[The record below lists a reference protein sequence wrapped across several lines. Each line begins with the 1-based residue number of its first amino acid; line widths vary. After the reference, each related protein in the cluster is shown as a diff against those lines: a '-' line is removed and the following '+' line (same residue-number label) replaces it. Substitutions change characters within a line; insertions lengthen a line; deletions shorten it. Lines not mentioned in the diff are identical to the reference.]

1 MHSDHAGGVVQGK
14 GEEGCLHDTGDVRWS
29 WVSGRSYEVGKPRGA
44 GAEKMEWAAPQA
56 HAGTGLF
63 WENGKSSGGKL
74 AGG

>member
-1 MHSDHAGGVVQGK
+1 MTFVGAGSQGEVMRSVSL
-14 GEEGCLHDTGDVRWS
+14 GER
-29 WVSGRSYEVGKPRGA
+29 
-44 GAEKMEWAAPQA
+44 GAEKTVWAAPQA

>member
-1 MHSDHAGGVVQGK
+1 MTQVTFVGAESQGEVMRSVSL
-14 GEEGCLHDTGDVRWS
+14 GER
-29 WVSGRSYEVGKPRGA
+29 
-44 GAEKMEWAAPQA
+44 GAEKTAWAAPQA